1 MSVQRVFWIKQT
13 LKQLDEAAY
22 SGNIGVMELFKFHQ
36 KASQKQKDVLQS
48 HIKNKKHKEAWK
60 LVQDVTGVKLHKSV
74 SEAVSP
80 DILPK
85 AGAGAWGTDTLKKS
99 YQRDTPGQSDKRIA
113 SFSKW
118 MNTK

>member
-13 LKQLDEAAY
+13 LKQMNEATY
-22 SGNIGVMELFKFHQ
+22 QGNIGVMELFKFHQ

-74 SEAVSP
+74 NEEVKP

-85 AGAGAWGTDTLKKS
+85 AGAGQWGTDELANTYKK
-99 YQRDTPGQSDKRIA
+99 DTPGQNITKFKDYKRH
-113 SFSKW
+113 K
-118 MNTK
+118 

>member
-13 LKQLDEAAY
+13 LKQMNEATY
-22 SGNIGVMELFKFHQ
+22 QGNIGVMELFKFHQ

-74 SEAVSP
+74 NEIVKP

-85 AGAGAWGTDTLKKS
+85 AGAGQWGTDELANTYNK
-99 YQRDTPGQSDKRIA
+99 DTPGQNITKFKDYKRH
-113 SFSKW
+113 K
-118 MNTK
+118 

>member
-13 LKQLDEAAY
+13 LKQMDEAVY
-22 SGNIGVMELFKFHQ
+22 QGNIGMMELIKFYQ

-48 HIKNKKHKEAWK
+48 HIKNKKSKEAFK

-74 SEAVSP
+74 NEVVNP

-85 AGAGAWGTDTLKKS
+85 AGAGADGTDELANTYKK
-99 YQRDTPGQSDKRIA
+99 DTPGQNITKFKDYKRH
-113 SFSKW
+113 K
-118 MNTK
+118 